1 MNLGFYFLRREY
13 LFNDS
18 LFVNEIGGAYY
29 ADSFAT
35 TCHLLAPAA
44 ELLQQRGLG
53 VGNKREVQSLCVRKL
68 FLQRLFVFAH
78 ADNLVTLSRQLFF
91 VCL

>member
-1 MNLGFYFLRREY
+1 MNLGFYLLWREY

-18 LFVNEIGGAYY
+18 LFVYEIGGAQY
-29 ADSFAT
+29 ADGFTT
-35 TCHLLAPAA
+35 TCHLLTPAA
-44 ELLQQRGLG
+44 KLLQQRGLG

-68 FLQRLFVFAH
+68 FLQRLLVFAH